1 MFSQKI
7 SSIILY
13 ILLAIAAV
21 ALILF
26 FWLGVTPETANL
38 KNKEFYFTDEALMLS
53 YIFVAIAA
61 ILAVAFPIINIFS
74 HPKGALGVVVALL
87 VFVGVLALAYV
98 FSSSETIP
106 GLNLSGN
113 VESTVKLV
121 DAGLKACYIFG
132 AVAFLGIIFT
142 EIGGIF
148 GK

>member
-1 MFSQKI
+1 MFSQKV

-13 ILLAIAAV
+13 LLLAIGAV

-38 KNKEFYFTDEALMLS
+38 KNKEFYFTDEALLLS
-53 YIFVAIAA
+53 YVFVAIAA
-61 ILAVAFPIINIFS
+61 ILAIVFPVINIFS
-74 HPKGALGVVVALL
+74 HPKGAIGVVVALI
-87 VFVGVLALAYV
+87 VFAGVLALAYV
-98 FSSSETIP
+98 FSSNEIIP
-106 GLNLSGN
+106 GLNHSGN
-113 VESTVKLV
+113 VEGTVRLV

-132 AVAFLGIIFT
+132 AVAFLGIIIT

>member
-13 ILLAIAAV
+13 LLLATGAV
-21 ALILF
+21 ALVLF
-26 FWLGVTPETANL
+26 FWLGVTPDSVNL
-38 KNKEFYFTDEALMLS
+38 KNKEFYFTDEALVLS

-61 ILAVAFPIINIFS
+61 VLALAFPIINIFS
-74 HPKGALGVVVALL
+74 HPKSALGVVIALL
-87 VFVGVLALAYV
+87 VFVGVIALAYV
-98 FSSSETIP
+98 FSSNEIIP
-106 GLNLSGN
+106 GLNHSGN

-132 AVAFLGIIFT
+132 VVAFLGIIIT

-148 GK
+148 GR

>member
-13 ILLAIAAV
+13 LLLAIGAV

-26 FWLGVTPETANL
+26 FWLGVTPETASL
-38 KNKEFYFTDEALMLS
+38 KNKEFYFTDEALLLS

-61 ILAVAFPIINIFS
+61 VLAIVFPVINIFS
-74 HPKGALGVVVALL
+74 HPKGALGVVVGLL
-87 VFVGVLALAYV
+87 IFVGVIALAYA
-98 FSSSETIP
+98 FSSNEIIP
-106 GLNLSGN
+106 GLNHSGN

-121 DAGLKACYIFG
+121 DAGLKTCYIFG

-148 GK
+148 GR